1 MHPHPQLRLSHLPLP
16 AAVLSLVYLAAI
28 AVAVS
33 APGQHAIAGLV
44 VLTGLTA
51 RWVAH
56 ARRTGRTARPVH
68 AVVVETTSTVDA
80 VLAPEPATAPVP
92 ARAA

>member
-1 MHPHPQLRLSHLPLP
+1 MHPHLRLPHLPL
-16 AAVLSLVYLAAI
+16 AAVVLSVVYLAAI

-33 APGQHAIAGLV
+33 APGQHALAGLV

-56 ARRTGRTARPVH
+56 ARRTSRTARPVQTL
-68 AVVVETTSTVDA
+68 VVQTATTVDA
-80 VLAPEPATAPVP
+80 VLAPEPEATP
-92 ARAA
+92 AHAAAA